1 MLILQYK
8 RKTICSTQYTNRFII
23 DTMATEVI
31 TGLVGLFCTI
41 ISSVVTFFL
50 TRRKYNTEVESQQI
64 QNMNE
69 AFTLYK
75 KMMEDNLSYQKKVM
89 EETIDSQNKK
99 IESLQKEN
107 DALRKQVSQL
117 QMQLISYFGKEF
129 NKDTNEVTPSL

>member
-1 MLILQYK
+1 
-8 RKTICSTQYTNRFII
+8 
-23 DTMATEVI
+23 MATEVI
-31 TGLVGLFCTI
+31 TGLVGLFCTV

>member
-1 MLILQYK
+1 
-8 RKTICSTQYTNRFII
+8 
-23 DTMATEVI
+23 MAAEVV
-31 TGLVGLFCTI
+31 TALVGLFCTVV
-41 ISSVVTFFL
+41 SGVVTFIL

-75 KMMEDNLSYQKKVM
+75 RMMEDNLAYQKKVM

-107 DALRKQVSQL
+107 DTLRKQVSQL
-117 QMQLISYFGKEF
+117 QMQLISYFGNEF
-129 NKDTNEVTPSL
+129 NKEHSEVAPNL